1 MAAGDRGRHGV
12 LGESV
17 LRRVRNQADLFE
29 FLADELGWPLDVAD
43 LDEEHLTWEWLPED
57 LGIDPASLASL
68 RRLRQLRPLTAGQ
81 PWGIF
86 FVEFDRERLPVTQF
100 RKVAQAF
107 ARRKRDGGADADR
120 ARWNR
125 ENLLFLVT
133 TGRNETVQM
142 HLLALW
148 DRDGRA
154 DEIRSLAWRP
164 AQASV
169 RHLSRLEAELLPRL
183 SWPDDADD
191 GVAWRDQ
198 WRDAFKL
205 PLGAAIGSAAT
216 LAERMAQTARD
227 LRGQI
232 AEALDAEAHDGG
244 GPFTEMLGLVRS
256 QLIADADAAKFAD
269 MCAQTLVYGMLS
281 ARVTAPEDFG
291 TSPVYS
297 TVPLSNPFLEALF
310 EQVQDE
316 ASVLD
321 LPGSGLDQ
329 LVADLKATNVEH
341 VFDQFGT
348 TAKGGDPVIHFYEEF
363 LKQYDRKLRAD
374 AGAFYTPQPVVEFVV
389 RAVDE
394 VLRTK
399 FGLPMGIADASPWSA
414 VAERNGFKVPE
425 GIDASSPFVSMID
438 PATGTGTF
446 LVAWINQAKHSF
458 VAGGG
463 EQAQWPSHLR
473 DRVLPS
479 MHGFELMLG
488 PYAIAHLKV
497 ALELHSHGVED
508 ARVNVFLTDT
518 LEHHRGQ
525 GQLSTMSDPISA
537 EGEAAAT
544 LKSEKRF
551 TVVIGNPPYDREQ
564 RAVGDTAKRK
574 GGVVRFETPGVEA
587 SPLLQAVTEPM
598 SRAGL
603 GGHLKNVYNDY
614 VYFWRWATWQATE
627 LPPAPGVVAFITAS
641 SYLDGISMGGLR
653 HHLREA
659 FDELHVVDL
668 GGEGR
673 GALKEENVFDIQ
685 TPVAIAIGTS
695 KGPKPKKNPDSKRT
709 PDGSDDSHPAQ
720 EVSESGT
727 AGSAESVS
735 SGSAADEPESPG
747 EFGDPPLAA
756 ASEPVVADSECVSG
770 GDGDSAEMHA
780 ATDEASASHSARVPG
795 SEGDP
800 ANGAQ
805 SGCEVSYRRIEG
817 DRADKFA
824 GLRRMRLHHGSAS
837 VTGDGTDRLT
847 VSSGHDY
854 FDWPEITDLFPWIHS
869 GSQFKRT
876 WPIAEAKSLL
886 DRRWRSMTGA
896 VPRGRAGLL
905 KETRDRK
912 VTSRIAALLEGS
924 EKLRSL
930 RSLDRDDAPEAL
942 VRYGYR
948 SFDRQW
954 AIADHR
960 VADYPR
966 PPLWRV
972 RGRRQVFL
980 TTLTSTKLGSGPVL
994 TATPYVPDLD
1004 HFSGRGAKNVMPL
1017 YRDAAADASNVTDGI
1032 LEALRAAL
1040 DTQAADAASNDDP
1053 DAEAALPAAT
1063 PVATATPTAEDMLA
1077 YVCGLG
1083 GTPAFSERF
1092 AKQLAE
1098 AAGPVRIPITSDPA
1112 LFAQAVA
1119 LGRDLLWWHTW
1130 GERFAPQPN
1139 AKLPPGRAAEVK
1151 PVTGMPDD
1159 LKDCR
1164 YDPDTEQL
1172 TVGTGIFAPVSPE
1185 VWNFEVSGL
1194 KVLRSWL
1201 GYRVK
1206 NRKGRKSSDLD
1217 DIRPTRWT
1225 QSKELLLLL
1234 SILEHTIDATPRAAD
1249 LLDRIVDGP
1258 LIPAADLPPPTPAER
1273 RPPRS

>member
-133 TGRNETVQM
+133 TGRSETVQM

-154 DEIRSLAWRP
+154 AEIRSLAWRP

-232 AEALDAEAHDGG
+232 AEALDAEAHGGG

-374 AGAFYTPQPVVEFVV
+374 AGAFYTPQPVVEFIV

-394 VLRTK
+394 MLRTK

-414 VAERNGFKVPE
+414 VAERNGFEIPDGVDP
-425 GIDASSPFVSMID
+425 SSPFVSVID

-446 LVAWINQAKHSF
+446 LVAWINQAKQSF

-518 LEHHRGQ
+518 LEHYRGQ

-653 HHLREA
+653 HHLRKA

-685 TPVAIAIGTS
+685 TPVAIAIGAS

-709 PDGSDDSHPAQ
+709 PDGSDDSHTAQ
-720 EVSESGT
+720 KVSESGT
-727 AGSAESVS
+727 TGSAESVS

-824 GLRRMRLHHGSAS
+824 GLRRMRLDGRSVW
-837 VTGDGTDRLT
+837 VTGNDLDRF
-847 VSSGHDY
+847 VPVGSDDY
-854 FDWPEITDLFPWIHS
+854 HEWPEITDLFPWIHS
-869 GSQFKRT
+869 GCQLKRT
-876 WPIAEAKSLL
+876 WPIADTKAISNQ
-886 DRRWRSMTGA
+886 RWRALIHA
-896 VPRGRAGLL
+896 VPRERDELMRATDARHTSATPMPITGRGERL
-905 KETRDRK
+905 R
-912 VTSRIAALLEGS
+912 AL
-924 EKLRSL
+924 EKL
-930 RSLDRDDAPEAL
+930 DRGDAPEGIE
-942 VRYGYR
+942 RYGYR
-948 SFDRQW
+948 SLDRQW
-954 AIADHR
+954 IIADNR
-960 VADYPR
+960 LADRPR
-966 PPLWRV
+966 PDLWRV

-994 TATPYVPDLD
+994 TATPYVPDLH
-1004 HFSGRGAKNVMPL
+1004 HFSGRGAKN
-1017 YRDAAADASNVTDGI
+1017 
-1032 LEALRAAL
+1032 
-1040 DTQAADAASNDDP
+1040 
-1053 DAEAALPAAT
+1053 
-1063 PVATATPTAEDMLA
+1063 
-1077 YVCGLG
+1077 
-1083 GTPAFSERF
+1083 
-1092 AKQLAE
+1092 
-1098 AAGPVRIPITSDPA
+1098 
-1112 LFAQAVA
+1112 
-1119 LGRDLLWWHTW
+1119 
-1130 GERFAPQPN
+1130 
-1139 AKLPPGRAAEVK
+1139 
-1151 PVTGMPDD
+1151 
-1159 LKDCR
+1159 
-1164 YDPDTEQL
+1164 
-1172 TVGTGIFAPVSPE
+1172 
-1185 VWNFEVSGL
+1185 
-1194 KVLRSWL
+1194 
-1201 GYRVK
+1201 
-1206 NRKGRKSSDLD
+1206 
-1217 DIRPTRWT
+1217 
-1225 QSKELLLLL
+1225 
-1234 SILEHTIDATPRAAD
+1234 
-1249 LLDRIVDGP
+1249 
-1258 LIPAADLPPPTPAER
+1258 
-1273 RPPRS
+1273 